1 MGRVRVADI
10 PVAKTL
16 EQARVD
22 GGAQTAQG
30 RGLLFATAFGQRFGE
45 VGEQHREPQ
54 PYGDGQDEARRGFCL
69 AAQGH
74 DPQHGGQDAAH
85 VHDEHDGVLQLR
97 GGRELAQAVQ
107 QGGRDQRAGPHAEGA
122 LFRGDRG
129 GVGGGAASA

>member
-1 MGRVRVADI
+1 MRRVRVTDI
-10 PVAKTL
+10 HVAKAL
-16 EQARVD
+16 EQTRID
-22 GGAQTAQG
+22 GGAQTTQG
-30 RGLLFATAFGQRFGE
+30 CGLLFATTFGQRFGE

-54 PYGDGQDEARRGFCL
+54 PYGDGQDEARRGFGL

-107 QGGRDQRAGPHAEGA
+107 QGGRDERAGPHAEGA
-122 LFRGDRG
+122 LLCGDRG
-129 GVGGGAASA
+129 GVGGGAACA